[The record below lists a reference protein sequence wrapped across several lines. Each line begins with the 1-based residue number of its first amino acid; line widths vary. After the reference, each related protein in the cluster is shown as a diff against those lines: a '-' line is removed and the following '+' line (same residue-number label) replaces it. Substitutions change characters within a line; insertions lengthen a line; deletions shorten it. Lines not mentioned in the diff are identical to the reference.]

1 MWLLQNEPE
10 FRFLEKLTEA
20 KGRRSQNWER
30 SASDRLGKQGLD
42 EFKALQADSD
52 DCELAIRFDRHSAK
66 MAVRQYLQNAQ
77 TGRFRHHAFT
87 HGLVTIRLW
96 ERYKLEQPAISRAA
110 HRFGKSA
117 PD

>member
-30 SASDRLGKQGLD
+30 SGSDRLGKQGLD

-52 DCELAIRFDRHSAK
+52 DCELAIRFDKYSAK
-66 MAVRQYLQNAQ
+66 MEVRCICNKGWLHL
-77 TGRFRHHAFT
+77 GSSH
-87 HGLVTIRLW
+87 
-96 ERYKLEQPAISRAA
+96 ISCMIFMHEPHTNR
-110 HRFGKSA
+110 S
-117 PD
+117 